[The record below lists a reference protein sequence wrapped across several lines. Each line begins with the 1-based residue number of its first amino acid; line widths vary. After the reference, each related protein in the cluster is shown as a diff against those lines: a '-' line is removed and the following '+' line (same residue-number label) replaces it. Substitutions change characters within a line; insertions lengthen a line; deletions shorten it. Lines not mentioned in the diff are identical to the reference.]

1 MARQVRS
8 EATRRK
14 ILDAAIDVF
23 NEVGYGA
30 ADRGAIIERTG
41 MTKGA
46 FYHHFDSMES
56 LASAI
61 IDEGAKLV
69 LDVLAGT
76 SDSFSPALENMVH
89 GTFVAADLFSSDK
102 VARTAEQLS
111 LALGNFNDTGTR
123 VYARWLEMM
132 AAEAG
137 RAISEGDLREDLD
150 PKMVSESII
159 SATFGTRIL
168 SQSAPGGS
176 DLIGQ
181 LTHMWELLLPALVT
195 DTSLPYYR
203 EYLAREALRHVK
215 HDASS

>member
-8 EATRRK
+8 EVTRQK

-23 NEVGYGA
+23 NEVGYAA

-89 GTFVAADLFSSDK
+89 GTFVTADLFSSDK

-111 LALGNFNDTGTR
+111 LALGNLNDTSAR

-150 PKMVSESII
+150 PQMVSESII